1 MTLMSMTGFARAA
14 GAGLGYRWTWELRSV
29 NGKGLD
35 VRLRLPPGVDSLEQL
50 VRERLGARLQRGNLQ
65 VSLSLQKEEGAT
77 QLRVNEPLLEQV
89 LDLLNRIGSRIEAA
103 PPSLDGILGIRGIL
117 ETVDA
122 EDDPEN
128 AAELLRLLAADFDRA
143 LDGLV
148 EARAGEGAAI
158 GAVLGVRLVE
168 IDRLRQLAEDSPA
181 RTPEA
186 IRRRLKDQ
194 VAALLDASFNLD
206 ADRLHQEAALLATRA
221 DIREELD
228 RLAAHVAAAESL
240 LAQGGAVGR
249 KLDFLAQEFNRET
262 NTLCAKANDR
272 SLTAIGLD
280 LKSTVDQLREQIQ
293 NLE

>member
-1 MTLMSMTGFARAA
+1 
-14 GAGLGYRWTWELRSV
+14 
-29 NGKGLD
+29 
-35 VRLRLPPGVDSLEQL
+35 
-50 VRERLGARLQRGNLQ
+50 VRERIGARLQRGNLQ
-65 VSLSLQKEEGAT
+65 VSLSLQKEESAT

-89 LDLLNRIGSRIEAA
+89 LALIARIGGRIDAA
-103 PPSLDGILGIRGIL
+103 PASLDGILAIRGIL

-122 EDDPEN
+122 EDDPEK
-128 AAELLRLLAADFDRA
+128 AAELLRLLTADFDRA
-143 LDGLV
+143 LEDLV
-148 EARAGEGAAI
+148 QARAGEGAAI
-158 GAVLGVRLVE
+158 GAVLRTRLVE
-168 IDRLRQLAEDSPA
+168 IDRLRQAAEDSPA

-194 VAALLDASFNLD
+194 VAALLDASINLD

-228 RLAAHVAAAESL
+228 RLAAHVVAAASL

-262 NTLCAKANDR
+262 NTLCSKANDR

-280 LKSTVDQLREQIQ
+280 MKSTVDQLREQIQ